1 MDSRRDSEK
10 GRLTMSDAEI
20 RAILVKRKKRQ
31 RVLNRVGDLVGA
43 IGIVAGL
50 YMMYLLGYALM

>member
-1 MDSRRDSEK
+1 
-10 GRLTMSDAEI
+10 MSDAEI

-43 IGIVAGL
+43 IGLAVGI
-50 YMMYLLGYALM
+50 YMMYLLGYTFM

>member
-1 MDSRRDSEK
+1 
-10 GRLTMSDAEI
+10 MSDAEI